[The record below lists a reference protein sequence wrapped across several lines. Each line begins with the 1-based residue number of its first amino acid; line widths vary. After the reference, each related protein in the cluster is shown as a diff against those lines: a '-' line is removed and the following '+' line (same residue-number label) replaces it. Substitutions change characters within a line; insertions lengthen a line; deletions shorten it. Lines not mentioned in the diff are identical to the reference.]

1 MHSAKAAAAVA
12 ALLAGALLAGL
23 AAPAQAQGRPDF
35 TGTYTNASLTPLA
48 RSPANKSLVV
58 SKDEAARIVAGT
70 PVLGF
75 NNGGKQDAK
84 VTVDPK
90 AGAPSKGGS
99 DFGTAAY
106 NTFWVSPGESLAVV
120 KGEYPTSGIV
130 DPPDGQAPYRD
141 AAAVMKSRQ
150 AGYTRYVTGIGGNA
164 GPEDTNLAER
174 CLIGFSQT
182 GGPGM
187 LSALYN
193 NNYEFVQT
201 KDALMILVEMAHDA
215 RIVPIFE
222 SEARAKASHK
232 PNVIK
237 PWLGDSVGWWE
248 GDTLAFETI
257 NVHPQQQQAG
267 AFPITEQGKVTERL
281 AKDGARIF
289 YSFEVDDP
297 AMYTQVWKAE
307 LSFNPIKNHV
317 YEYACH
323 EGNYAMPHMLSGQR
337 LLDEQAAAAKPV
349 TAAAK
354 TKVAKPTKE

>member
-1 MHSAKAAAAVA
+1 MHSARTVAAVA
-12 ALLAGALLAGL
+12 AFCAVMAT
-23 AAPAQAQGRPDF
+23 APATAQTHPDF

-48 RSPANKSLVV
+48 RSAANKSLVV
-58 SKDEAARIVAGT
+58 SKEEAVRIVAGT

-90 AGAPSKGGS
+90 TGAPSKGGS

-120 KGEYPTSGIV
+120 KGEYRTSGIV
-130 DPPDGQAPYRD
+130 DPPNGQVPYKD
-141 AAAVMKSRQ
+141 AAAVMKSRA
-150 AGYTRYVTGIGGNA
+150 AGFQRYVTGIGGNA

-174 CLIGFSQT
+174 CLLGFSQT

-201 KDALMILVEMAHDA
+201 KDALLIVVEMDHDA

-222 SEARAKASHK
+222 SEAKAKASHK

-257 NVHPQQQQAG
+257 NLHPQQQPAG
-267 AFPITEQGKVTERL
+267 AFPLTDKGKVTERL
-281 AKDGARIF
+281 TKDG
-289 YSFEVDDP
+289 
-297 AMYTQVWKAE
+297 
-307 LSFNPIKNHV
+307 
-317 YEYACH
+317 
-323 EGNYAMPHMLSGQR
+323 
-337 LLDEQAAAAKPV
+337 
-349 TAAAK
+349 
-354 TKVAKPTKE
+354 

>member
-1 MHSAKAAAAVA
+1 MHSARTAAAVA
-12 ALLAGALLAGL
+12 VLCVILAT
-23 AAPAQAQGRPDF
+23 APATAQAHPDF

-58 SKDEAARIVAGT
+58 SREEAARIVAGT

-90 AGAPSKGGS
+90 TGAPSKGGS

-120 KGEYPTSGIV
+120 KGEYRTSGIV
-130 DPPDGQAPYRD
+130 DPPNGQVPYKD

-174 CLIGFSQT
+174 CLLGFSQT

-201 KDALMILVEMAHDA
+201 KDALLIVVEMDHDA
-215 RIVPIFE
+215 RIVPIYG
-222 SEARAKASHK
+222 SEAEAKAHHK

-248 GDTLAFETI
+248 GETLAFETA
-257 NVHPQQQQAG
+257 NVHPQQQRSG
-267 AFPITEQGKVTERL
+267 AFVMSPKGKVTERL
-281 AKDGARIF
+281 TKDGEGIF
-289 YSFEVDDP
+289 YTFSVDDP
-297 AMYTQVWKAE
+297 EMYTQVWKAE
-307 LSFNPIKNHV
+307 YTFNPIKGHV

-323 EGNYAMPHMLSGQR
+323 EGNYAMPHMLAGQR
-337 LLDEQAAAAKPV
+337 MQDEAAAKAKPV
-349 TAAAK
+349 KASATGKAKAAK
-354 TKVAKPTKE
+354 H